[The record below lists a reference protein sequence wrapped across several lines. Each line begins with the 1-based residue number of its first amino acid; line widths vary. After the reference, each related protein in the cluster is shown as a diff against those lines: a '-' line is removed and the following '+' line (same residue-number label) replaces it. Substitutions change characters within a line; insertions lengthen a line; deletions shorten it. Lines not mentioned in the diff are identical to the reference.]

1 MFSLSDYGL
10 ANSHTFP
17 RDEKKK
23 KRRNKGFRFQSSF
36 LSTFCCACGW
46 HVGREQ
52 VSMEIMISKDL
63 SAWSR

>member
-23 KRRNKGFRFQSSF
+23 KKKGETKGLGFRALSF
-36 LSTFCCACGW
+36 P
-46 HVGREQ
+46 
-52 VSMEIMISKDL
+52 L
-63 SAWSR
+63 SAALVAGMWAESRFLWR